1 MADLSVVHYLI
12 TAITGAFGVGV
23 GWSTIKFKL
32 GSIEKRIVNVEKKQ
46 ATLRGENG
54 GEPLIVS
61 PKQCLSLR
69 HACHGEIDKTSVDL
83 AEKALVNAK
92 RIKRLENYARWTLQD
107 RGIPLRE
114 IDSILD
120 PD

>member
-1 MADLSVVHYLI
+1 MSDLSVVHYLI

-23 GWSTIKFKL
+23 GWSTVKLKL
-32 GSIEKRIVNVEKKQ
+32 GSIEKRVSIVERKQ
-46 ATLRGENG
+46 AILRGEDG
-54 GEPLIVS
+54 EEPLIMT
-61 PKQCLSLR
+61 PKQCLGLR
-69 HACHGEIDKTSVDL
+69 HTCHGEIDKTSVDL

-107 RGIPLRE
+107 KGLPLDK
-114 IDSILD
+114 IDAILD